1 MAGRPRAW
9 LFLALYCAASFA
21 HPARADVTAEE
32 VRDSIDRGVTYLR
45 RQQFPDGSWQEV
57 APIMAGGVT
66 SLCTLALLNAGVP
79 TDDPQIQLALNILRQ
94 VPATAT
100 YPTALQTMVFAIA
113 EPEKD
118 MQLLKRNVR
127 WFEEQQKRTAQNRGM
142 WSYPLGNGDNS
153 NSQFAILALYEAQ
166 RAGVAVSPHTLRAAL
181 SYWTQSQNSDGS
193 WGYQPGHQGT
203 GSMTCAG
210 IGAVALCL
218 DILEEGDATVEGA
231 NVRCC
236 RPHRQQGS
244 IDQALDWLAKHFSVR
259 SNPNNSMW
267 PLYYLYGL
275 ERAGRLT
282 NQRFVGLHDWYREGS
297 EVLVEQ
303 QNKVTGAWIEKGLGQ
318 INPNIGT
325 SFALLFLA
333 KGRRPVVAAKLKHQP
348 NEDWNHHRKDLAH
361 VVTYAE
367 KCWKRDLTWQ
377 IIDVDAAR
385 TEDLLEAPVLYLC
398 GEDNPQLSDEQA
410 RMLRDYINRGGFI
423 LADAVCAGKEF
434 DQGFRALIERVFPEP
449 EYKLRLLPPEHPI
462 WSAEQPVDARYH
474 RPLWGID
481 LGCRTCVV
489 YCPENLSC
497 YWELAREHRER
508 KYGGDMEAR
517 IDAAKKIG
525 VNLLAYATNR
535 DPKYKLDL
543 PQLAG
548 VGPREAFDR
557 AKLYVATVRHSGGGN
572 AAPLA
577 LPNLLR
583 YLSGELGLRANTDDR
598 ELGLADDRLFE
609 FPVVFMHG
617 REKFSL
623 SVAEREKLKT
633 FLERGGVLFA
643 DAICTSEAFAAAF
656 RQELAT
662 MFPDKALQKIT
673 AGDALFST
681 KYGGFDLSTVT
692 RREAAPPD
700 ADGRPKTIVREVAPE
715 LEVLQLGDR
724 YAVIFSRY
732 DLSCAL
738 EKHETAGCFGYS
750 SDSAARIGLNALLYA
765 IEQ

>member
-1 MAGRPRAW
+1 MAGRPLAW
-9 LFLALYCAASFA
+9 LFLALYCAASVA
-21 HPARADVTAEE
+21 PPARADVTAEQ
-32 VRDSIDRGVTYLR
+32 VREAIDRGVTYLR
-45 RQQFPDGSWQEV
+45 RQQFPDGSWQEI

-79 TDDPQIQLALNILRQ
+79 KDDPQIQAALNILRQ
-94 VPATAT
+94 IPAVSN

-118 MQLLKRNVR
+118 IQLLRRNVR
-127 WFEEQQKRTAQNRGM
+127 WIEEQQKRDAAHRGM

-166 RAGVAVSPHTLRAAL
+166 RAGVSISPHILRTAL

-193 WGYQPGHQGT
+193 WGYQPGQQGT

-210 IGAVALCL
+210 IGAVALAL
-218 DILEEGDATVEGA
+218 DVLEEGDATVEGA

-259 SNPNNSMW
+259 SNPNNNMW

-303 QNKVTGAWIEKGLGQ
+303 QNQVTGAWIEKGLGQ

-361 VVTYAE
+361 VVEYAE
-367 KCWKRDLTWQ
+367 KRWKRDLTWQ
-377 IIDVDAAR
+377 IIDVDAAT

-398 GEDNPQLSDEQA
+398 GEDAPQMSDEEV

-423 LADAVCAGKEF
+423 LGDAVCGGKEF
-434 DQGFRALIERVFPEP
+434 DRGFRALVERVFPEP

-462 WSAEQPVDARYH
+462 WSAEEPVDARYQ

-525 VNLLAYATNR
+525 VNVLAYATNR

-548 VGPREAFDR
+548 AGPREAFDR
-557 AKLYVATVRHSGGGN
+557 AKLYVATVRHSGGAN
-572 AAPLA
+572 VAPLA

-623 SVAEREKLKT
+623 SEQEREKLKT
-633 FLERGGVLFA
+633 FLQRGGVLFA
-643 DAICTSEAFAAAF
+643 DAICTSEAFAGAF
-656 RQELAT
+656 RQEIAT
-662 MFPDKALQKIT
+662 MFPDHPLKTISA
-673 AGDALFST
+673 DDPLFTT
-681 KYGGFDLSTVT
+681 KYGGFDLKTVT

-700 ADGRPKTIVREVAPE
+700 ADGRPKTAVREVAPE
-715 LEVLQLGDR
+715 LEVLQLDDR